1 MPMRMSRLLAR
12 TRREAPAEAEA
23 ASHQLLLRAGYIR
36 RTSSGVYAFLPLGRR
51 VLARIEAIVREEF
64 EGAGAQEV
72 LLPALQ
78 PRELW
83 EASGRAS
90 VYEDILFHVEGRGG
104 AMVLGPTHEELATVT
119 VAADIESWRDL
130 PLAVYQV
137 QTKFRDEARPRFG
150 ILRGREFLMAD
161 AYSFDRDAD
170 GMARAYAA
178 LHAAV
183 GRVMERCG
191 LDYRA
196 VEADS
201 GGMGGSVNHEVMVPS
216 DIGEDHF
223 ALCPACGW
231 AANVEAVS
239 LSMAPPPS
247 APDGSGPGR
256 EDPPSAEPGPMVE
269 HHTPAA
275 PGIEAVV
282 AHFRDRGL
290 TAAGMLKCIALADA
304 EGNLVLA
311 LVPGDREVLVERVV
325 PGGRAL
331 EEEDFAARP
340 ELVKGYIG
348 PMGWTGRGVR
358 VVADHRVAAPGSS
371 WVTGANRPEHHV
383 TGAVLGRDF
392 EVAEWAAIAS
402 LAEGDPCPTCAAP
415 VSLVRAVEAGHTFQ
429 LARRYSDVFPA
440 ASFVD
445 ESGAPAPLWMGC
457 YGIGVSRLVAIVAES
472 HHDSAGLCW
481 PPEIAPYQVHLLS
494 LGPSAEVE
502 QAAASVYGDLVAAG
516 TEVLWDDRPASAG
529 VKFADADLIGCP
541 VQVLVGAKGLARG
554 VVEVKVRT
562 TGGRSEVEPKK
573 LLQALPL

>member
-23 ASHQLLLRAGYIR
+23 ASHQLLVRAGYIR
-36 RTSSGVYAFLPLGRR
+36 RSSSGVYAFLPLGRR
-51 VLARIEAIVREEF
+51 VLARIEAIAREEF

-83 EASGRAS
+83 ESSGRAA
-90 VYEDILFHVEGRGG
+90 VYQDILFHLEGRGG

-130 PLAVYQV
+130 PVAVYQV

-161 AYSFDRDAD
+161 AYSFDRDAEA
-170 GMARAYAA
+170 MADSYGA

-183 GRVMERCG
+183 GRVLERCG

-223 ALCPACGW
+223 ALCADCGW
-231 AANVEAVS
+231 AANVEAVAA
-239 LSMAPPPS
+239 SMAPPP
-247 APDGSGPGR
+247 ADGRDGGDAGR
-256 EDPPSAEPGPMVE
+256 LPPMTE
-269 HHTPAA
+269 HHTPGA

-282 AHFRDRGL
+282 EHFRDRDPGLGL

-304 EGNLVLA
+304 DGNLVLA

-325 PGGRAL
+325 PGGRPL
-331 EEEDFAARP
+331 EEEDFAAHP

-348 PMGWTGRGVR
+348 PMGWAGRGVR
-358 VVADHRVAAPGSS
+358 VVADHRVAAGAA
-371 WVTGANRPEHHV
+371 WVTGANRHEHHV
-383 TGAVLGRDF
+383 TGAALGRDF
-392 EVAEWAAIAS
+392 EVGEWASIATV
-402 LAEGDPCPTCAAP
+402 AGGDPCPGCGRP
-415 VSLVRAVEAGHTFQ
+415 VALVRAVEAAHTFQ
-429 LARRYSDVFPA
+429 LARRYSDVFPS
-440 ASFVD
+440 ASYAD
-445 ESGAPAPLWMGC
+445 ESGAEAPVWMGC
-457 YGIGVSRLVAIVAES
+457 YGIGVSRLVAIVAEC
-472 HHDSAGLCW
+472 HHDPAGLVW
-481 PPEIAPYQVHLLS
+481 PAEIAPYQVHLLT
-494 LGPSAEVE
+494 LGPSPEVE
-502 QAAASVYGDLVAAG
+502 EAAGGLYRDLVSAG
-516 TEVLWDDRPASAG
+516 VDVLWDDRSASAG
-529 VKFADADLIGCP
+529 VKFTDADLIGCP
-541 VQVLVGAKGLARG
+541 LQVLVGTKGLARG
-554 VVEVKVRT
+554 VVEVKVRA
-562 TGGRSEVEPKK
+562 TGERRDVEPQK
-573 LLQALPL
+573 LVQTLPV